1 MVMADS
7 GAVRQARHE
16 HHKRGDH
23 SLCKPGRCSSAADR
37 LPPLVIVPAAGELDP
52 RAELEALARRL
63 IGVTEADP
71 QNTAAARALVDVLR
85 AIPPL
90 PEDLDPV
97 ERLQAEVAAADV
109 LDRAGVRRNVTP
121 IRGNPWRDSGHPWHP
136 KGDTTMASDER
147 ADQRRLDEAE
157 RQAAERAMRKAEER
171 QRAGRGG
178 GTK

>member
-1 MVMADS
+1 V
-7 GAVRQARHE
+7 
-16 HHKRGDH
+16 
-23 SLCKPGRCSSAADR
+23 
-37 LPPLVIVPAAGELDP
+37 GELDP

-71 QNTAAARALVDVLR
+71 QNTAAAKALVDVLR

-90 PEDLDPV
+90 PEELDPV
-97 ERLQAEVAAADV
+97 ERLQAEVAAREA
-109 LDRAGVRRNVTP
+109 LGRAGVRGNVTP
-121 IRGNPWRDSGHPWHP
+121 IRGNPWRDPDHPWHP
-136 KGDTTMASDER
+136 KGDGPMASDER

-157 RQAAERAMRKAEER
+157 RQAAERAMRQAERDEAER